1 MEQETKIKAVK
12 EIYFSLNTSQK
23 MYINVLLFFFLYQFF
38 HLISGFSELT
48 RGFFFITM
56 ILWVLT
62 IFYDFLALYKKIY
75 AALLGKGV
83 ILLMFSLCTALAFS
97 ISGQVINDVVGVEPT
112 RFTNSII
119 ILSILTIPFIFSLIM
134 GVLFGLWLVVL
145 PLLVLYY
152 FIFNHE
158 VKRFL
163 LPDMLDNQET
173 MRFMVIT
180 RLIQFVSFAIFCG
193 FIYSASHHVL
203 NAYSIFMRDAATNL
217 VFNLE
222 MYEKSPCT
230 LANQTRG
237 VLIDDDHL
245 LVARIV
251 NKQHYFTLETCNYRV
266 KEMAK

>member
-1 MEQETKIKAVK
+1 
-12 EIYFSLNTSQK
+12 
-23 MYINVLLFFFLYQFF
+23 
-38 HLISGFSELT
+38 
-48 RGFFFITM
+48 
-56 ILWVLT
+56 
-62 IFYDFLALYKKIY
+62 
-75 AALLGKGV
+75 
-83 ILLMFSLCTALAFS
+83 
-97 ISGQVINDVVGVEPT
+97 
-112 RFTNSII
+112 
-119 ILSILTIPFIFSLIM
+119 M

-180 RLIQFVSFAIFCG
+180 RLIQFFSFAIFCG
-193 FIYSASHHVL
+193 FIYSASHHAL
-203 NAYSIFMRDAATNL
+203 NAYSIFMRDAATKL